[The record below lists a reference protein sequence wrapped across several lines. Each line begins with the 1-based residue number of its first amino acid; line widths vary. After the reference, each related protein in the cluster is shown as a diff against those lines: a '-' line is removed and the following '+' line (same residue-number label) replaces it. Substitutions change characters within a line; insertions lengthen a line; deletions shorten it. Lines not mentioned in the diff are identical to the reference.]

1 MKEVRA
7 RQDES
12 AKSLATCCIAW
23 SALRSRVEQ
32 PRVATDLCNT
42 ANVLV
47 TALLVE
53 AKILVETEADVVTVE
68 TVGSKTLLE
77 KVLLESSGN
86 GRLA

>member
-12 AKSLATCCIAW
+12 AKSLATCCRPW
-23 SALRSRVEQ
+23 SALRYRVEQ
-32 PRVATDLCNT
+32 PEVLTYLCNA

-47 TALLVE
+47 TALLVK

-68 TVGSKTLLE
+68 TVSSKTLLQ

-86 GRLA
+86 G